1 MPVSSTSTNRPSVS
15 LPTTNNGKQDTNVSN
30 GGQTKSPPST
40 KDRVTRA
47 PVTSTPVTLAP
58 SKLPVSSTSTN
69 RPSVSLPTINNGKQD
84 PNVSNGGHTI
94 SPPSTSKGKGK
105 VSLAPGKGKGKGK
118 GSPGSVSCKDE
129 PNWKVA
135 GIIEESGLE
144 PFEGMT
150 CDEIKDEIEEDQFE
164 TWCNFHKFSTEIGKS
179 AFEACCFCGGGS
191 HIRTPCEDFTDWSM
205 NPSSANNLANCP
217 FIENV
222 KEPTSFC
229 NRIKMHKGLGGL
241 TAGDAW

>member
-1 MPVSSTSTNRPSVS
+1 M
-15 LPTTNNGKQDTNVSN
+15 
-30 GGQTKSPPST
+30 
-40 KDRVTRA
+40 
-47 PVTSTPVTLAP
+47 
-58 SKLPVSSTSTN
+58 
-69 RPSVSLPTINNGKQD
+69 
-84 PNVSNGGHTI
+84 
-94 SPPSTSKGKGK
+94 
-105 VSLAPGKGKGKGK
+105 
-118 GSPGSVSCKDE
+118 
-129 PNWKVA
+129 A

-150 CDEIKDEIEEDQFE
+150 CDEIRDEIEEDQFE
-164 TWCNFHKFSTEIGKS
+164 TWCNFHKFSTEVGKS

-191 HIRTPCEDFTDWSM
+191 HIQTPCEDFTDWSM

-222 KEPTSFC
+222 KQPTSFC